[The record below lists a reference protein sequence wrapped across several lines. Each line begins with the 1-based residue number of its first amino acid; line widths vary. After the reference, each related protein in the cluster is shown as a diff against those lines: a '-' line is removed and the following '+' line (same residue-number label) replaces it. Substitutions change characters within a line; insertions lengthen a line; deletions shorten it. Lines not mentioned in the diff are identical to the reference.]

1 MSELTPEQYEAL
13 LAPLSYELGEAA
25 RWVSETGQRIVILL
39 EGRDTA
45 GKGGTIYA
53 ISRHLNPRECKSV
66 ALPAP
71 SSRERKQWYFQRYVP
86 HLPAKGEIVLFDRS
100 WYNRAGVE
108 RVMDFA
114 TEAEVNEFLEAVPQ
128 FERQLVEDGVLLF
141 KYWLT
146 CSHEKQEK
154 RFEARL
160 ASPLKRWKI
169 SPIDI
174 QARAKY
180 DAYTEA
186 RERMFAATHTPEAP
200 WVLVDFE
207 DQPLGRLTLIRDLL
221 DRLPDT
227 RLPEREILW
236 PQLPY
241 SPKGERFTVLQPI
254 PNYLEV
260 KDRPRLR
267 PPPRATAAT
276 AAMSA
281 DAFGEDADIPRSKA
295 APAAFSEPAAEP
307 PPPAQAAPP
316 PAGNLHPSAPP
327 PASASPAT
335 PSNVVVKGSAMSKP
349 IPLLVQ
355 VSSYYLLLI
364 ALVAALVW
372 VLPQAWDYLPLG
384 GAKGLVLEAATAGSD
399 LTGTTS
405 FRPTETVGNFGET
418 LVWLATAIIGALLA
432 ALPVAWIYMGIRTE
446 EDYDQSLIA
455 TIIMLPVVV
464 TSIVVIVQNSLALAF
479 ALAGIAGAVRFKND
493 LKSPGDALFILL
505 AVGIGL
511 SAGTGAVELSLIMSI
526 AFNYCFLALW
536 WTELGERA
544 GMKRYMTDRDPNDP
558 ESLSDPWRGVGR

>member
-1 MSELTPEQYEAL
+1 MSELTPEQYEGL
-13 LAPLSYELGEAA
+13 LAPLSHELGEAA
-25 RWVSETGQRIVILL
+25 RWVSETGQRVIVLL

-53 ISRHLNPRECKSV
+53 ISRHLNPRKCRSV

-71 SSRERKQWYFQRYVP
+71 SARERSEWYFQRYVP
-86 HLPAKGEIVLFDRS
+86 HLPAGGEIVLFDRS

-108 RVMDFA
+108 RVMEFA
-114 TEAEVNEFLEAVPQ
+114 TQAEVEEFNEAVPH
-128 FERQLVEDGVLLF
+128 FERQLVQDGVLLF

-146 CSHEKQEK
+146 CSQEKQEK

-160 ASPLKRWKI
+160 TSPLKRWKI

-174 QARAKY
+174 EARAKY

-186 RERMFAATHTPEAP
+186 RERMLAATHTPEAP

-207 DQPLGRLTLIRDLL
+207 DQPLGRLTLIRDFL

-227 RLPEREILW
+227 RLPEREIPW
-236 PQLPY
+236 PQLPH
-241 SPKGERFTVLQPI
+241 SPKDERFTVLQPI
-254 PNYLEV
+254 PSYLEV

-276 AAMSA
+276 AAMLA
-281 DAFGEDADIPRSKA
+281 ENFGADADIPRSPALPTSLSDVTA
-295 APAAFSEPAAEP
+295 APSTRTAS
-307 PPPAQAAPP
+307 AAPP
-316 PAGNLHPSAPP
+316 SPS
-327 PASASPAT
+327 AT
-335 PSNVVVKGSAMSKP
+335 PSAARSVRIPFNVPAKGSAMSRP
-349 IPLLVQ
+349 TPLFFKI
-355 VSSYYLLLI
+355 SAYYLLLI
-364 ALVAALVW
+364 ALVASAVW
-372 VLPQAWDYLPLG
+372 VAPHTWEYLPIG
-384 GAKGLVLEAATAGSD
+384 GAKGLVAQAGTADPG
-399 LTGTTS
+399 LVGTTS
-405 FRPTETVGNFGET
+405 FRPTETVGNFSQT
-418 LVWLATAIIGALLA
+418 LVWLASAIVGALLA
-432 ALPVAWIYMGIRTE
+432 SLPVAWVYMGIRTE
-446 EDYDQSLIA
+446 DEYDQSLIA

-479 ALAGIAGAVRFKND
+479 SLAGIAGAVRFKND
-493 LKSPGDALFILL
+493 LKSSGDALFILL

-511 SAGTGAVELSLIMSI
+511 SAGTGAVELSLIMSM

-536 WTELGERA
+536 WTELGERS

>member
-13 LAPLSYELGEAA
+13 LAPLSYEIGEAA
-25 RWVSETGQRIVILL
+25 RWASETGQRIVILL

-71 SSRERKQWYFQRYVP
+71 SSRERKEWYFQRYVP

-108 RVMDFA
+108 RVMGFA
-114 TEAEVNEFLEAVPQ
+114 TEAEVDEFLEAVPA

-154 RFEARL
+154 RFQARL
-160 ASPLKRWKI
+160 SSPLKRWKI

-174 QARAKY
+174 QARATY

-207 DQPLGRLTLIRDLL
+207 DQPLGRLTLIRDFL

-227 RLPEREILW
+227 RLPEKEIPW

-241 SPKGERFTVLQPI
+241 SPKGELFTVLEPI
-254 PNYLEV
+254 PSYLEV

-276 AAMSA
+276 TAMSA
-281 DAFGEDADIPRSKA
+281 DAFGEDADIPRTTASA
-295 APAAFSEPAAEP
+295 APAREPAAEP
-307 PPPAQAAPP
+307 SQPAQTAPP
-316 PAGNLHPSAPP
+316 PAAKLHPSPSSPTLSSAEI
-327 PASASPAT
+327 PAIVA
-335 PSNVVVKGSAMSKP
+335 VKGTAMSRP
-349 IPLLVQ
+349 IPLFVQ

-364 ALVAALVW
+364 AIVASLVW
-372 VLPQAWDYLPLG
+372 ILPQTWDYLPLG
-384 GAKGLVLEAATAGSD
+384 GAKGLVVQAATPDS

-405 FRPTETVGNFGET
+405 FRPPETVASFGET

-446 EDYDQSLIA
+446 DEYDQSLIA

-493 LKSPGDALFILL
+493 LKSSGDALFILL
-505 AVGIGL
+505 SVGIGL

-558 ESLSDPWRGVGR
+558 ESLSDPWRGIGR

>member
-25 RWVSETGQRIVILL
+25 RWVSETDQRIIILL

-71 SSRERKQWYFQRYVP
+71 SSREREQWYFQRYVP

-108 RVMDFA
+108 RVMGFA
-114 TEAEVNEFLEAVPQ
+114 TEAEVDEFLEAVPR

-154 RFEARL
+154 RFQARL
-160 ASPLKRWKI
+160 SSPLKRWKI

-174 QARAKY
+174 QARATY

-207 DQPLGRLTLIRDLL
+207 DQPLGRLTLIRDFL

-227 RLPEREILW
+227 RLPEKEIPW

-241 SPKGERFTVLQPI
+241 SPKGERFTVLEPI
-254 PNYLEV
+254 PSYLEV

-276 AAMSA
+276 KAMSA
-281 DAFGEDADIPRSKA
+281 DAFGEDADIPQTTASA
-295 APAAFSEPAAEP
+295 APSEGPATEP
-307 PPPAQAAPP
+307 PQPAQAAPP
-316 PAGNLHPSAPP
+316 PAEKSHLS
-327 PASASPAT
+327 T
-335 PSNVVVKGSAMSKP
+335 PSPTHSSAETPAAVATKGTAMSSP
-349 IPLLVQ
+349 IPLFVQ
-355 VSSYYLLLI
+355 VTTYYLLLI
-364 ALVAALVW
+364 TLVASVVW
-372 VLPQAWDYLPLG
+372 ILPATWDYLPLG
-384 GAKGLVLEAATAGSD
+384 GAKGLVQAATPDTALAGA
-399 LTGTTS
+399 TS
-405 FRPTETVGNFGET
+405 FRPTENVGSFGQT

-446 EDYDQSLIA
+446 DEYDQSLIA

-493 LKSPGDALFILL
+493 LKSSGDALFILL

-558 ESLSDPWRGVGR
+558 ESLSDPWRGIGR